1 MMSRRLAV
9 VVIMVV
15 AVLSGLIAGPGEGNA
30 APELQRISVSGNEFA
45 TVGNHSFCNG
55 VLNVSLTAAPGK
67 PGFVRVAL
75 TSRGFTGQGPSWKRN
90 PVCKLLVGT
99 VHTSAIGYAQWNF
112 FKADF
117 GPRRGQKV
125 VHDLRTGSGVVEFL
139 VSTYARNNPVRLRQ
153 SVGLSYYMLVP

>member
-1 MMSRRLAV
+1 MSRRIAV
-9 VVIMVV
+9 ALTV
-15 AVLSGLIAGPGEGNA
+15 AVAALTGVIAGPGDVNA
-30 APELQRISVSGNEFA
+30 APELQRISVSGNQFA

-55 VLNVSLTAAPGK
+55 VLHVSLTAAPRE
-67 PGFVRVAL
+67 PGVVRVSL

-112 FKADF
+112 FNANF

-125 VHDLRTGSGVVEFL
+125 VHEVRTGSGVVEFL
-139 VSTYARNNPVRLRQ
+139 VSTYARNNPIRLRQ
-153 SVGLSYYMLVP
+153 SVGVSYYMLVS